1 MGRDPERPYLVSSIA
16 WVAGS
21 RARSEEKGEPGA
33 KRTRRKQIA
42 MTARATGIEERMRR
56 IRKEI
61 MEGVVYVCKGPVGKW
76 RREK

>member
-1 MGRDPERPYLVSSIA
+1 VGRDPERPYLVSSIA

-21 RARSEEKGEPGA
+21 RARSDEKGEPGA
-33 KRTRRKQIA
+33 RRTRRKQIA

-56 IRKEI
+56 RRKEI
-61 MEGVVYVCKGPVGKW
+61 MEGVGYECKGPVGKW

>member
-1 MGRDPERPYLVSSIA
+1 MA

-33 KRTRRKQIA
+33 RRTRRKQIA
-42 MTARATGIEERMRR
+42 MTARATGIDERMRR

-61 MEGVVYVCKGPVGKW
+61 MEELGMS
-76 RREK
+76 

>member
-33 KRTRRKQIA
+33 RRTRRKQIA
-42 MTARATGIEERMRR
+42 MTARATGIDERMRR
-56 IRKEI
+56 NRKEI
-61 MEGVVYVCKGPVGKW
+61 MEEVDYECKGLVGKC
-76 RREK
+76 RRER

>member
-1 MGRDPERPYLVSSIA
+1 MD

-33 KRTRRKQIA
+33 RRTRRKQMAI
-42 MTARATGIEERMRR
+42 TERATGIEERMRR
-56 IRKEI
+56 RRKEI
-61 MEGVVYVCKGPVGKW
+61 MEEVGYECKGLVGKC

>member
-1 MGRDPERPYLVSSIA
+1 MA

-33 KRTRRKQIA
+33 RRTRRKQIA

-56 IRKEI
+56 RRKEI
-61 MEGVVYVCKGPVGKW
+61 MEELGMS
-76 RREK
+76 